1 MSVAKVAITLD
12 REVLTTVD
20 RLVRQHLY
28 PSRSRVIQQ
37 AVEEKIAK
45 LESNRLA
52 RECAKLDPEFEKAMA
67 EDGLSSEVESWPEY

>member
-12 REVLTTVD
+12 RDILTTVD
-20 RLVRQHLY
+20 RLVRQHLF

-67 EDGLSSEVESWPEY
+67 EEGLSSEVESWPEY

>member
-12 REVLTTVD
+12 RDILTTVD
-20 RLVRQHLY
+20 RLVRQHLF
-28 PSRSRVIQQ
+28 PSRSRIIQQ

-52 RECAKLDPEFEKAMA
+52 RECAKLDPEFEKTMA
-67 EDGLSSEVESWPEY
+67 EEGLSSEVESWPEY